1 MLCIIMILCLRA
13 QEELSDGAACSVR
26 FEVMQEAVPL
36 MMRSS
41 SGLHSHS
48 IRLAKQDSINSL
60 QTKLRQQFRQR
71 MPSAFDC
78 HMLTNIEQVICC
90 CC

>member
-41 SGLHSHS
+41 SGLHPHS
-48 IRLAKQDSINSL
+48 LHLAKQDSINSL

-71 MPSAFDC
+71 MPSASDL
-78 HMLTNIEQVICC
+78 HML
-90 CC
+90 

>member
-1 MLCIIMILCLRA
+1 
-13 QEELSDGAACSVR
+13 
-26 FEVMQEAVPL
+26 MQEAVPL

-48 IRLAKQDSINSL
+48 IHLAKQDSINSL

-71 MPSAFDC
+71 MLSACDWR
-78 HMLTNIEQVICC
+78 MLTNIE
-90 CC
+90 

>member
-1 MLCIIMILCLRA
+1 
-13 QEELSDGAACSVR
+13 
-26 FEVMQEAVPL
+26 MQEALPL

-71 MPSAFDC
+71 MLSACDWR
-78 HMLTNIEQVICC
+78 MLTNIE
-90 CC
+90 

>member
-1 MLCIIMILCLRA
+1 MLCIVTFVSLNA
-13 QEELSDGAACSVR
+13 QEELSDGAACSAR

-48 IRLAKQDSINSL
+48 LHLAKQDSINSL

-71 MPSAFDC
+71 MLSAFDW
-78 HMLTNIEQVICC
+78 HTLTSTKQVVR
-90 CC
+90 